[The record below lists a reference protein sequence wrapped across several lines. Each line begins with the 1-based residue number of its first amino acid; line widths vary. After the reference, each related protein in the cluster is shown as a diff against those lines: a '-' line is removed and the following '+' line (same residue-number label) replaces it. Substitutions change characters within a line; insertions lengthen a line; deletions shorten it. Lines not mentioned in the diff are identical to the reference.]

1 MIKFNTMKKIYIAPE
16 TEIVAY
22 APCTLIATSLEVGG
36 GGPST
41 ENGGGFEGDATGA
54 SRGEWGSIW
63 K

>member
-1 MIKFNTMKKIYIAPE
+1 MKKIYIAPE
-16 TEIVAY
+16 TEIVAC

-41 ENGGGFEGDATGA
+41 ESGGGFGGEAAGA

>member
-1 MIKFNTMKKIYIAPE
+1 MKKIYIAPE
-16 TEIVAY
+16 TEIVAC

-36 GGPST
+36 GSPST
-41 ENGGGFEGDATGA
+41 ESGGGFGGEAAGA

>member
-1 MIKFNTMKKIYIAPE
+1 MKKIYIAPE

-22 APCTLIATSLEVGG
+22 SPCTLIATSLEVGG